1 MAIDRENKC
10 NSPREALALVQ
21 SHQRVFVHGAS
32 ATPSVLLK
40 ALVEEADR
48 LEGVELIHIHTEGDC
63 PYVHPSLSRSFR
75 VTNLF
80 VGANMRTHLDG
91 ERIDYLPCFLSEIPQ
106 LFRSRR
112 RPIHVALLHLSPP
125 DQHGYCTLGTSVDIA
140 KSAFDTAEIVVAQ
153 INKQMPRVHGDGF
166 IHIHDL
172 DAYIEVD
179 VPLLE
184 PKRHQVSGIEQTI
197 GRHVA
202 SLIEDGA
209 CLQVGIGS
217 IPDAV
222 LEQLSSHKNLG
233 IHSEMWS
240 DGVLSLLKSGV
251 VNNSKKNVHP
261 GKTVSSFVSG
271 SRAVYDFIND
281 NPSVIQLP
289 SDYVNNPNVICRNQK
304 VVAINSAV
312 EVDLTGQVCADS
324 IGSRIISG
332 VGGQMDFMRG
342 AALSQGGKPIIAL
355 PSKTRDGRS
364 RIVSTLKNGA
374 GVVTTR
380 AHIQFVVTE
389 YGVADLYGKTLHER
403 AKALIEI
410 AHPEDRE
417 KLLGE
422 WKGISRGDVNVA
434 VK

>member
-1 MAIDRENKC
+1 MKC
-10 NSPREALALVQ
+10 RYPHEALSLIQ
-21 SHQRVFVHGAS
+21 SHHRVFIHGAA

-40 ALVEEADR
+40 ALVEEAPR
-48 LEGVELIHIHTEGDC
+48 LEDVELIHLHTEGPC
-63 PYVHPSLSRSFR
+63 LQAAETFRKSFR
-75 VTNLF
+75 IANLF
-80 VGANMRTHLDG
+80 VGANMRSYMDG

-125 DQHGYCTLGTSVDIA
+125 DQHGYCTLGTSVDVA
-140 KSAFDTAEIVVAQ
+140 RAAVESADILIAQ
-153 INKQMPRVHGDGF
+153 INQQMPRVHGDGF
-166 IHIHDL
+166 VHIDQL

-179 VPLLE
+179 MPLPE
-184 PKRHQVSGIEQTI
+184 SKAHVATAEDTTI

-209 CLQVGIGS
+209 CLQVGIGT

-222 LEQLSSHKNLG
+222 LAQLQSHKNLG
-233 IHSEMWS
+233 VHSEMWS
-240 DGVLSLLKSGV
+240 DGILSLIQSGV
-251 VNNSKKNVHP
+251 ITNSHKAVHP
-261 GKTVSSFVSG
+261 GKTVSAFVMG
-271 SRAVYDFIND
+271 SERVYRFIHD

-289 SDYVNNPNVICRNQK
+289 SDYVNNPNVICRNKK

-324 IGSRIISG
+324 IGSKIISG

-342 AALSQGGKPIIAL
+342 AALSEGGKPIIAL
-355 PSKTRDGRS
+355 PSRTKDGRS
-364 RIVSTLKNGA
+364 RLVPSLKPGA

-380 AHIQFVVTE
+380 AHVQFIVTE
-389 YGVADLYGKTLHER
+389 YGIADLYGKTLHER
-403 AKALIEI
+403 AQALIEI

-417 KLLGE
+417 DLWTAYRSL
-422 WKGISRGDVNVA
+422 
-434 VK
+434 